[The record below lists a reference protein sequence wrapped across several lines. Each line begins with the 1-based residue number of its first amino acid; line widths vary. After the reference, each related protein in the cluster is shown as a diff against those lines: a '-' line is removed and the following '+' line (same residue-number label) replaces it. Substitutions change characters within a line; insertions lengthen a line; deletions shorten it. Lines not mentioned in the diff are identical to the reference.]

1 MTPGTPSPDGR
12 TPGEAGAEAESAPGG
27 PALRE
32 VGPPPPTRP
41 AAPDA
46 RSTADG
52 SEPGD
57 AGPAAAAPAGP
68 GLAAAVRSILAALSC
83 GALLAG
89 AVVLTLACLWHSALP
104 LSVGAGILRSLG
116 ARLIG
121 ILALWVVGVAILGRA
136 PAGERARRSCAAG
149 LIAAEICLTW
159 CAVAAPRALWYELL
173 ATTTIPARHVLALAA
188 AGACLGTAAIIDLLR
203 RASAARPA
211 RGLHPARRAA
221 RRWRTILVVA
231 FIDCLVCVLAAV
243 LVVDGVVGLARAPR
257 PDISTTTAAPLT
269 LPARPEA
276 VSGRAVWQRTASP
289 EDLVVGAAGPILVE
303 AGALR
308 ALDPAD
314 GSVLWSYERPGA
326 ELAPFSSTTGLLQNT
341 GARAIVSPDGR
352 HVAIHVT
359 TEKSSLAHSDAAVII
374 VLDAVTGAV
383 TARIASEALTPFQLT
398 DAMGFD
404 GTRAFALNGGQ
415 ELWAFT
421 EPPDRELMYS
431 GTAGHEALITSI
443 TTEVESSAVPLVT
456 LTLEHDGGRGHSVT
470 LTHVLTDP
478 VSGRL
483 AIADDWVPRLAED
496 DAARALSDAGSLLD
510 ATTTGEEPAPLQLE
524 WRAQAVRLDDIISDT
539 IEPVDLGSGSGAN
552 AGATT
557 ASGDLCLMGA
567 RSSNALTD
575 SHGSADLL
583 RSSIVPVS
591 VVLDTATGRAVI
603 AQDDPGLGSA
613 AVGSATDA
621 RSLGLASLVV
631 RPGDGGAGVSI
642 PAGPGPVDGAA
653 GHLSS
658 PMQQLT
664 GTPAGEDV
672 WALEA
677 PGATLVLAPQ
687 AEGDAPDATPDA
699 PTHIVYGVRNG

>member
-1 MTPGTPSPDGR
+1 
-12 TPGEAGAEAESAPGG
+12 
-27 PALRE
+27 
-32 VGPPPPTRP
+32 
-41 AAPDA
+41 
-46 RSTADG
+46 
-52 SEPGD
+52 
-57 AGPAAAAPAGP
+57 
-68 GLAAAVRSILAALSC
+68 
-83 GALLAG
+83 
-89 AVVLTLACLWHSALP
+89 
-104 LSVGAGILRSLG
+104 
-116 ARLIG
+116 
-121 ILALWVVGVAILGRA
+121 
-136 PAGERARRSCAAG
+136 
-149 LIAAEICLTW
+149 
-159 CAVAAPRALWYELL
+159 
-173 ATTTIPARHVLALAA
+173 
-188 AGACLGTAAIIDLLR
+188 
-203 RASAARPA
+203 
-211 RGLHPARRAA
+211 
-221 RRWRTILVVA
+221 
-231 FIDCLVCVLAAV
+231 
-243 LVVDGVVGLARAPR
+243 
-257 PDISTTTAAPLT
+257 
-269 LPARPEA
+269 
-276 VSGRAVWQRTASP
+276 
-289 EDLVVGAAGPILVE
+289 
-303 AGALR
+303 
-308 ALDPAD
+308 
-314 GSVLWSYERPGA
+314 
-326 ELAPFSSTTGLLQNT
+326 
-341 GARAIVSPDGR
+341 
-352 HVAIHVT
+352 
-359 TEKSSLAHSDAAVII
+359 
-374 VLDAVTGAV
+374 
-383 TARIASEALTPFQLT
+383 
-398 DAMGFD
+398 
-404 GTRAFALNGGQ
+404 
-415 ELWAFT
+415 
-421 EPPDRELMYS
+421 MYS

-699 PTHIVYGVRNG
+699 PTHIVYGVRKG

>member
-1 MTPGTPSPDGR
+1 MP
-12 TPGEAGAEAESAPGG
+12 
-27 PALRE
+27 
-32 VGPPPPTRP
+32 
-41 AAPDA
+41 
-46 RSTADG
+46 
-52 SEPGD
+52 
-57 AGPAAAAPAGP
+57 
-68 GLAAAVRSILAALSC
+68 
-83 GALLAG
+83 
-89 AVVLTLACLWHSALP
+89 
-104 LSVGAGILRSLG
+104 
-116 ARLIG
+116 
-121 ILALWVVGVAILGRA
+121 
-136 PAGERARRSCAAG
+136 
-149 LIAAEICLTW
+149 
-159 CAVAAPRALWYELL
+159 
-173 ATTTIPARHVLALAA
+173 
-188 AGACLGTAAIIDLLR
+188 
-203 RASAARPA
+203 
-211 RGLHPARRAA
+211 
-221 RRWRTILVVA
+221 
-231 FIDCLVCVLAAV
+231 
-243 LVVDGVVGLARAPR
+243 VVDGVVGLARAPR

-653 GHLSS
+653 GHLGS